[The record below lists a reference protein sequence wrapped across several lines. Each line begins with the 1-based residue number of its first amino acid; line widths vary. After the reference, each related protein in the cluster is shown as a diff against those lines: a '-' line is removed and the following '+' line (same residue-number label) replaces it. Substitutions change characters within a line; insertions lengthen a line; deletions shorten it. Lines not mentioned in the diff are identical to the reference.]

1 MNWLVSL
8 YVLVWFVLLTP
19 GVLIWLPP
27 KSSRLIAALL
37 HGLLFAVIFHF
48 TSKPVWN
55 MTSSMGQSMG
65 QSIGPRENFT
75 EGAKGKKKGKRK

>member
-1 MNWLVSL
+1 MNWLMSL
-8 YVLVWFVLLTP
+8 YVLVLFVLLTP

-55 MTSSMGQSMG
+55 MTSSMGQS
-65 QSIGPRENFT
+65 IGPRENFT